1 MLHIYISVVME
12 DAIDILG
19 SDKFLVSKDSNH
31 YQKYWTI
38 EDVSALV
45 KEEYQTLGI
54 GKINASVHN
63 QYK

>member
-19 SDKFLVSKDSNH
+19 SDKFLVSKDLNH

-45 KEEYQTLGI
+45 KEEYY
-54 GKINASVHN
+54 NASTRRVST
-63 QYK
+63 

>member
-31 YQKYWTI
+31 YQKYWII

-45 KEEYQTLGI
+45 KEEYY
-54 GKINASVHN
+54 NASTRRWGHVSEEE
-63 QYK
+63 Q

>member
-1 MLHIYISVVME
+1 ME

-31 YQKYWTI
+31 YQKYWI
-38 EDVSALV
+38 NEDVSALV

-54 GKINASVHN
+54 GKTNALLLCFGRKFD
-63 QYK
+63 YD